1 MLPRHTTSAVIKS
14 VTASRRDSC
23 ANVHF
28 YAIICI
34 FMATGKG
41 RGSLQSVAISSNV
54 LVRIISND
62 SIVELFPLRIFI
74 NHLILVCVVL
84 ISPQHQAGRV
94 KLPAA
99 VHGSHHLMP
108 QGLGKDTKSLMRIL
122 SKIEEPNRGS
132 TTWRRLERGAAQGS
146 MCSHRAKGLLIR
158 Q

>member
-1 MLPRHTTSAVIKS
+1 MCQ
-14 VTASRRDSC
+14 C
-23 ANVHF
+23 AFLCHNLHF
-28 YAIICI
+28 YGNWKWAWQ
-34 FMATGKG
+34 FA
-41 RGSLQSVAISSNV
+41 VSSD
-54 LVRIISND
+54 LFKCFSAHHIEDND